1 MYCGYNRSFA
11 STNALR
17 NHSYVMKAKEKDNT
31 FEEALQKL
39 ERAVEKLDEGSL
51 SLEEALSTFEDG
63 VRWSRECHQFLEK
76 AEERVGIILKNE
88 NGDYETKPFETED
101 N

>member
-1 MYCGYNRSFA
+1 
-11 STNALR
+11 
-17 NHSYVMKAKEKDNT
+17 MKETEKENT

-101 N
+101 NLALCFNATLRL

>member
-1 MYCGYNRSFA
+1 
-11 STNALR
+11 
-17 NHSYVMKAKEKDNT
+17 MKETEKDNQENT

-39 ERAVEKLDEGSL
+39 ECAVEKLDEGSL

>member
-1 MYCGYNRSFA
+1 
-11 STNALR
+11 
-17 NHSYVMKAKEKDNT
+17 MKETEKENQENN

-51 SLEEALSTFEDG
+51 SLEAALSTFEDG

>member
-1 MYCGYNRSFA
+1 
-11 STNALR
+11 
-17 NHSYVMKAKEKDNT
+17 MKETEKETQENT

-39 ERAVEKLDEGSL
+39 ELAVAKLDEGSL
-51 SLEEALSTFEDG
+51 SLEEAMRAFEDG

-76 AEERVGIILKNE
+76 AEERVEIILKNE
-88 NGDYETKPFETED
+88 NGQYETKPFETDD

>member
-1 MYCGYNRSFA
+1 
-11 STNALR
+11 
-17 NHSYVMKAKEKDNT
+17 MKESEKETQENT

-39 ERAVEKLDEGSL
+39 ELAVEKLDEGSL
-51 SLEEALSTFEDG
+51 SLEEAMSTFEDG

-76 AEERVGIILKNE
+76 AEERVEIILKNE
-88 NGDYETKPFETED
+88 NGKYETKPFETDD

>member
-1 MYCGYNRSFA
+1 
-11 STNALR
+11 
-17 NHSYVMKAKEKDNT
+17 MKETEKGNT

-88 NGDYETKPFETED
+88 NGDYETKPFERED